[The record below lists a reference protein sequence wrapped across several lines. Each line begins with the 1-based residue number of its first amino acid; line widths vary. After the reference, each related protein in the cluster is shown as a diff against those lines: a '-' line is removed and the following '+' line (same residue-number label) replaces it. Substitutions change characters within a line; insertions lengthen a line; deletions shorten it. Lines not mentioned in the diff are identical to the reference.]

1 MEEGCQKS
9 LTANEAFSKF
19 PFRSYTYVQKE
30 GDMLESAVHD
40 ECGVFG
46 IFGAKKAAELTYLG
60 LYALQH
66 RGQEGAGI
74 VSSNNGDIYQHRGSG
89 EVNEVFSRKDILNQL
104 KGHLAIGH
112 NRYSTTGAS
121 SSENIQPLLIT
132 YKKGHLAV
140 AHNGNLTN
148 SLSLRT
154 SMEKDG
160 SIFQTSSDSE
170 IILHLVARSKKPTVV
185 EMIQDAL
192 LKLKGAFSVV
202 FNTGDSLVAA
212 RDPHGWRPLALGR
225 LRKAW
230 VVASETCAFD
240 IIGAKYERDIQPGE
254 VAVIDEKGIKSYFPF
269 KPVRHAF
276 CIFEFIY
283 FARPD
288 SIIFNENVD
297 KIRRRL
303 GRQLAKEKPAQAD
316 IVISVPDSSNTATL
330 GYCEESR
337 IKFEV
342 GLIRNHYIGRTFIE
356 PEQTIRDLDALI
368 KYNPVRGVL
377 KGQRVVVVDD
387 SIVRG
392 TTSRKLIKMLRNA
405 GAKEVHFRV
414 SSPPIVSPCF
424 YGVDMPTKEELIGS
438 SKSVEQIRKY
448 LNVDTLGYLSLP
460 GLLSIHSLDG
470 REFCVA
476 CFSGKYPTKIEEN
489 SGKYVLDKR
498 RP

>member
-1 MEEGCQKS
+1 
-9 LTANEAFSKF
+9 
-19 PFRSYTYVQKE
+19 
-30 GDMLESAVHD
+30 MLENLVHE

-46 IFGAKKAAELTYLG
+46 IFGAKEAAELVYLG

-74 VSSNNGDIYQHRGSG
+74 VSSDDQRIYEHRGSG
-89 EVNEVFSRKDILNQL
+89 EVNEVFSHREILGQL

-121 SSENIQPLLIT
+121 SSLNVQPLLIT
-132 YKKGHLAV
+132 FKGGKLAL

-148 SLSLRT
+148 SYSLRT
-154 SMEKDG
+154 WMEQNG

-170 IILHLVARSKKPTVV
+170 IILHLVARSRKSTVV

-192 LKLKGAFSVV
+192 SKVKGAYSVV
-202 FNTGDSLVAA
+202 FNSGDSLIAA
-212 RDPHGWRPLALGR
+212 RDPHGFRPLALGR
-225 LRKAW
+225 LNRAW

-254 VAVIDEKGIKSYFPF
+254 IVVINREGIKSYSPF
-269 KPVRHAF
+269 KPLKHAF

-288 SIIFNENVD
+288 SKIFNENVD

-303 GRQLAKEKPAQAD
+303 GRQLAKEKPVKAD

-330 GYCEESR
+330 GFCEESGM
-337 IKFEV
+337 KYEV

-356 PEQTIRDLDALI
+356 PEQTIRDLDARI
-368 KYNPVRGVL
+368 KFNPVSGVL

-392 TTSRKLIKMLRNA
+392 TTSKKLIHMLRKA

-414 SSPPIVSPCF
+414 SSPPIISPCF
-424 YGVDMPTKEELIGS
+424 YGIDMPTKEELIGS
-438 SKSVEQIRKY
+438 SKSVEQIREF
-448 LNVDTLGYLSLP
+448 LDVDTLGYLSLS
-460 GLLSIHSLDG
+460 GMLSMHSLNG
-470 REFCVA
+470 REFCAA
-476 CFSGKYPTKIEEN
+476 CFSGKYPTKIEMN
-489 SGKYVLDKR
+489 SGKYALEKR
-498 RP
+498 C

>member
-1 MEEGCQKS
+1 
-9 LTANEAFSKF
+9 
-19 PFRSYTYVQKE
+19 
-30 GDMLESAVHD
+30 MLETLLHE

-46 IFGAKKAAELTYLG
+46 VFGAKEAAQLAYLG

-74 VSSNNGDIYQHRGSG
+74 VSSDGRNIYEHRGSG
-89 EVNEVFSRKDILNQL
+89 EVNEVFSHPQVLSRL
-104 KGHLAIGH
+104 KGHIAIGH

-121 SSENIQPLLIT
+121 SPLNVQPLLIT
-132 YKKGHLAV
+132 YKKGKLALG
-140 AHNGNLTN
+140 HNGNLTN
-148 SLSLRT
+148 SYSLRT
-154 SMEKDG
+154 WMEKSG

-170 IILHLVARSKKPTVV
+170 IILHLVARSQKPTVV

-192 LKLKGAFSVV
+192 SKVKGAYSVI
-202 FNTGDSLVAA
+202 FNTGDSLIAA
-212 RDPHGWRPLALGR
+212 RDPRGFRPLALGR

-254 VAVIDEKGIKSYFPF
+254 IAVINEKGIKSHFPF

-288 SIIFNENVD
+288 SKIFNENVD

-303 GRQLAKEKPAQAD
+303 GRQLALEKPVQAD

-330 GYCEESR
+330 GYCEESGLR
-337 IKFEV
+337 YEV

-356 PEQTIRDLDALI
+356 PEQTIRDLDARI
-368 KYNPVRGVL
+368 KFNPVSGVL
-377 KGQRVVVVDD
+377 KGQRVAVVDD

-392 TTSRKLIKMLRNA
+392 TTSKKLIHMLRHA

-414 SSPPIVSPCF
+414 SSPPIISPCF
-424 YGVDMPTKEELIGS
+424 YGIDMPTKEELIAS
-438 SKSVEQIRKY
+438 SQSVEQIRKY

-460 GLLSIHSLDG
+460 GMLSLHSLNG
-470 REFCVA
+470 RNFCAA
-476 CFSGKYPTKIEEN
+476 CFSGKYPTKVENN
-489 SGKYVLDKR
+489 SGKFVLEKGC
-498 RP
+498 

>member
-1 MEEGCQKS
+1 MIES
-9 LTANEAFSKF
+9 LLHE
-19 PFRSYTYVQKE
+19 
-30 GDMLESAVHD
+30 

-46 IFGAKKAAELTYLG
+46 VFGAREAAQLAYLG

-74 VSSNNGDIYQHRGSG
+74 VSSDGRKIYEHRGSG
-89 EVNEVFSRKDILNQL
+89 EVNEVFSHPEVLGQL
-104 KGHLAIGH
+104 KGHIAIGH

-121 SSENIQPLLIT
+121 SSLNVQPLLIT
-132 YKKGHLAV
+132 YKKGKLALG
-140 AHNGNLTN
+140 HNGNLTN
-148 SLSLRT
+148 SYSLRT
-154 SMEKDG
+154 WMEKSG

-170 IILHLVARSKKPTVV
+170 IILHLVARSQKPTVV
-185 EMIQDAL
+185 RMIQDAL
-192 LKLKGAFSVV
+192 SRVKGAYSVV
-202 FNTGDSLVAA
+202 FNTGDSLIAA
-212 RDPHGWRPLALGR
+212 RDPRGFRPLALGR

-240 IIGAKYERDIQPGE
+240 IIGAKYQRDIEPGE
-254 VAVIDEKGIKSYFPF
+254 IVVIDEKGVRSFFPF

-288 SIIFNENVD
+288 SKIFNENVD

-303 GRQLAKEKPAQAD
+303 GRQLAREKPARAD

-330 GYCEESR
+330 GYCEESG
-337 IKFEV
+337 IKYEV

-356 PEQTIRDLDALI
+356 PEQTIRDLDARI
-368 KYNPVRGVL
+368 KFNPVSGVL
-377 KGQRVVVVDD
+377 KGQRVAVVDD

-392 TTSRKLIKMLRNA
+392 TTSKKLIHMLRNA

-414 SSPPIVSPCF
+414 SSPPIISPCF
-424 YGVDMPTKEELIGS
+424 YGIDMPTKEELIAS
-438 SKSVEQIRKY
+438 SQSVEQIRKF
-448 LNVDTLGYLSLP
+448 LDVDTLGYLSLP
-460 GLLSIHSLDG
+460 GMLSLHSLNG

-476 CFSGKYPTKIEEN
+476 CFSGKYPTKIENN
-489 SGKYVLDKR
+489 SGKYVFEKR
-498 RP
+498 C

>member
-1 MEEGCQKS
+1 MIEKLIHE
-9 LTANEAFSKF
+9 
-19 PFRSYTYVQKE
+19 
-30 GDMLESAVHD
+30 

-60 LYALQH
+60 LYSLQH

-74 VSSNNGDIYQHRGSG
+74 VSSNGEKFYQHRGLG
-89 EVNEVFSRKDILNQL
+89 EVNEVFAKKENLNEL
-104 KGHLAIGH
+104 KGDLAIGH

-121 SSENIQPLLIT
+121 SSVNVQPLLIT
-132 YKKGHLAV
+132 YRKGNLAL

-148 SLSLRT
+148 SYSLR
-154 SMEKDG
+154 SKMEKTG

-170 IILHLVARSKKPTVV
+170 IILHLVARSKKETVE

-192 LKLKGAFSVV
+192 GKVKGAFSVV
-202 FNTGDSLVAA
+202 FNTGDSLIAA
-212 RDPHGWRPLALGR
+212 RDPNGFRPLALG
-225 LRKAW
+225 KVNSTW

-240 IIGAKYERDIQPGE
+240 IIGAKYERDIEPGE
-254 VAVIDEKGIKSYFPF
+254 VAVINAKGIKSYFPF
-269 KPVRHAF
+269 KTVKHAF

-288 SIIFNENVD
+288 SMIYGEMVD

-303 GRQLAKEKPAQAD
+303 GKQLAKEKPAQAD

-330 GYCEESR
+330 GYCEESG
-337 IKFEV
+337 IKYEV

-356 PEQTIRDLDALI
+356 PEQTIRDLDARI
-368 KYNPVRGVL
+368 KFNPVRGAL
-377 KGQRVVVVDD
+377 KDKRVVVVDD

-414 SSPPIVSPCF
+414 SSPPITSPCF
-424 YGVDMPTKEELIGS
+424 YGIDMPTREELIAS
-438 SKSVEQIRKY
+438 SQTVEQIRKF
-448 LNVDTLGYLSLP
+448 LDVDSLGYLSLN
-460 GLLSIHSLDG
+460 GMLSLHSLEGKD
-470 REFCVA
+470 FCAA
-476 CFSGKYPTKIEEN
+476 CFSGKYPTKIEN
-489 SGKYVLDKR
+489 NCGKFVLERKCCGQSY
-498 RP
+498 

>member
-1 MEEGCQKS
+1 
-9 LTANEAFSKF
+9 
-19 PFRSYTYVQKE
+19 
-30 GDMLESAVHD
+30 MLENQIHE

-46 IFGAKKAAELTYLG
+46 IFGARKAAELTYLG

-74 VSSNNGDIYQHRGSG
+74 VSANGEKVHQHRGSG
-89 EVNEVFSRKDILNQL
+89 EVNEVFSEKDVLSRL

-121 SSENIQPLLIT
+121 SSINVQPLLIT
-132 YKKGHLAV
+132 YKKGQLAL

-148 SLSLRT
+148 SYGLRT
-154 SMEKDG
+154 SMEKSG

-170 IILHLVARSKKPTVV
+170 LILHLVARSKKGNVE

-192 LKLKGAFSVV
+192 SKVKGAYSVV
-202 FNTGDSLVAA
+202 FNTGDSIVAA

-225 LRKAW
+225 LRNAW

-240 IIGAKYERDIQPGE
+240 IIGARYERDIEPGE
-254 VAVIDEKGIKSYFPF
+254 IAVINKQGVKSYFPF
-269 KPVRHAF
+269 RPVKRAF

-288 SIIFNENVD
+288 SIIFGDNVD

-303 GRQLAKEKPAQAD
+303 GMQLAKEKPVDAD

-330 GYCEESR
+330 GYSEESG
-337 IKFEV
+337 IKYEM

-356 PEQTIRDLDALI
+356 PEQTIRDLDARI
-368 KYNPVRGVL
+368 KFNPVRGVL
-377 KGQRVVVVDD
+377 KGKSIVVVDD

-392 TTSRKLIKMLRNA
+392 TTSKKLIHMLRNA
-405 GAKEVHFRV
+405 GAREVHFRV
-414 SSPPIVSPCF
+414 SSPPIISPCF
-424 YGVDMPTKEELIGS
+424 YGIDMPTKEELIAS
-438 SKSVEQIRKY
+438 SKTVEEIREY
-448 LNVDTLGYLSLP
+448 LDVDTLGYLSLP
-460 GLLSIHSLDG
+460 GMLSMHSLNG
-470 REFCVA
+470 RNFCAA
-476 CFSGKYPTKIEEN
+476 CFSGKYPSKIEEN
-489 SGKYVLDKR
+489 SGKYVLERKFCGQF
-498 RP
+498 

>member
-1 MEEGCQKS
+1 
-9 LTANEAFSKF
+9 
-19 PFRSYTYVQKE
+19 
-30 GDMLESAVHD
+30 MLENLIHE
-40 ECGVFG
+40 ECGIFG

-74 VSSNNGDIYQHRGSG
+74 VSSNDGKVYQHRGPG
-89 EVNEVFSRKDILNQL
+89 EVNEVFSQKEVLNRL

-121 SSENIQPLLIT
+121 SSVNIQPLLIT
-132 YKKGHLAV
+132 YKKGNLAL

-148 SLSLRT
+148 SYSLRT

-170 IILHLVARSKKPTVV
+170 IILHLVARSKKTTVE

-192 LKLKGAFSVV
+192 LKVKGAFSVV
-202 FNTGDSLVAA
+202 FNTGDSIVAA
-212 RDPHGWRPLALGR
+212 RDPHGFRPLALGR
-225 LRKAW
+225 LKNAW

-240 IIGAKYERDIQPGE
+240 IIGAKYQRDIQPGE
-254 VAVIDEKGIKSYFPF
+254 IAVINQKGIKSYFPF
-269 KPVRHAF
+269 KSFRHTF

-288 SIIFNENVD
+288 SMIFSENVD

-303 GRQLAKEKPAQAD
+303 GRQLAKEKPVSAD

-330 GYCEESR
+330 GYCEESN
-337 IKFEV
+337 IKYEV

-356 PEQTIRDLDALI
+356 PEQTIRDLDARI
-368 KYNPVRGVL
+368 KFNPVRGVL
-377 KGQRVVVVDD
+377 KNQRVVIVDD

-392 TTSRKLIKMLRNA
+392 TTSKKLIKMLRNA

-414 SSPPIVSPCF
+414 SCPPIISPCF
-424 YGVDMPTKEELIGS
+424 YGIDMPTREELIAS

-448 LNVDTLGYLSLP
+448 LDVDSLGYLSLP
-460 GLLSIHSLDG
+460 GMLSMHSLNG
-470 REFCVA
+470 RDFCVA
-476 CFSGKYPTKIEEN
+476 CFSGKYPTRIENN
-489 SGKYVLDKR
+489 SGKYVLERKFC
-498 RP
+498 

>member
-1 MEEGCQKS
+1 
-9 LTANEAFSKF
+9 
-19 PFRSYTYVQKE
+19 
-30 GDMLESAVHD
+30 MLENLIHE
-40 ECGVFG
+40 ECGIFG
-46 IFGAKKAAELTYLG
+46 IFGARKAAELTYLG

-74 VSSNNGDIYQHRGSG
+74 VSSDGERIYEHRGSG
-89 EVNEVFSRKDILNQL
+89 EVNEVFSNEETLHRL
-104 KGHLAIGH
+104 KGHIAVGH

-121 SSENIQPLLIT
+121 SSLNVQPLLIT
-132 YKKGHLAV
+132 FKKGKLAL

-148 SLSLRT
+148 SYSLRT
-154 SMEKDG
+154 FMEKTG

-170 IILHLVARSKKPTVV
+170 IILHLVARSKKDNVE

-192 LKLKGAFSVV
+192 SKVKGAYSVI
-202 FNTGDSLVAA
+202 FNTGDSIVAA

-225 LRKAW
+225 LRNAW

-254 VAVIDEKGIKSYFPF
+254 IMVINRKGIKSYFPF
-269 KPVRHAF
+269 KPVKHAF

-303 GRQLAKEKPAQAD
+303 GQQLAKEKPASAD

-330 GYCEESR
+330 GYCEETG
-337 IKFEV
+337 IKYEV

-356 PEQTIRDLDALI
+356 PEQTIRDLDARI
-368 KYNPVRGVL
+368 KFNPVRGVL
-377 KGQRVVVVDD
+377 KNKRVVVVDD

-392 TTSRKLIKMLRNA
+392 TTSKKLIHMLRNA

-414 SSPPIVSPCF
+414 SSPPIISPCF
-424 YGVDMPTKEELIGS
+424 YGIDMPTKEELIAS
-438 SKSVEQIRKY
+438 SKSVEQIRKF
-448 LNVDTLGYLSLP
+448 LDVDSLGYLSLP
-460 GLLSIHSLDG
+460 GMLSMHALNG
-470 REFCVA
+470 RNFCVA

-489 SGKYVLDKR
+489 SGKFVLEQKR
-498 RP
+498 C

>member
-1 MEEGCQKS
+1 
-9 LTANEAFSKF
+9 
-19 PFRSYTYVQKE
+19 
-30 GDMLESAVHD
+30 MLENLIHE

-46 IFGAKKAAELTYLG
+46 IFGARKAAELTYLG

-74 VSSNNGDIYQHRGSG
+74 VSSNGKKVHQHRGLG
-89 EVNEVFSRKDILNQL
+89 EVNEVFSDKETLNGL

-121 SSENIQPLLIT
+121 SSINVQPLLIT
-132 YKKGHLAV
+132 YKKGQLAL

-148 SLSLRT
+148 SYSLRT
-154 SMEKDG
+154 SMERNG

-170 IILHLVARSKKPTVV
+170 LILHLVARSKKDTVE
-185 EMIQDAL
+185 EMIEDAL
-192 LKLKGAFSVV
+192 SKVKGAYSVV
-202 FNTGDSLVAA
+202 FNTGNSFVAA

-225 LRKAW
+225 LRSAW

-240 IIGAKYERDIQPGE
+240 IIGARYERDIEPGE
-254 VAVIDEKGIKSYFPF
+254 IVIINREGIKSYFPF
-269 KPVRHAF
+269 KPVKRAF

-288 SIIFNENVD
+288 SIIFGENVD

-303 GRQLAKEKPAQAD
+303 GRQLAKEKPVSAD

-330 GYCEESR
+330 GYCEESGL
-337 IKFEV
+337 KYEM

-356 PEQTIRDLDALI
+356 PEQTIRDLDARI
-368 KYNPVRGVL
+368 KFNPVRGVL
-377 KGQRVVVVDD
+377 KNQRVVVVDD

-392 TTSRKLIKMLRNA
+392 TTSKKLIHMLRNA

-414 SSPPIVSPCF
+414 SSPPITSPCF
-424 YGVDMPTKEELIGS
+424 YGIDMPTKEELIAS
-438 SKSVEQIRKY
+438 SKSVEEIREY
-448 LNVDTLGYLSLP
+448 LDVDSLGYLSLP
-460 GLLSIHSLDG
+460 GMLSMHSLNG
-470 REFCVA
+470 RDFCAA
-476 CFSGKYPTKIEEN
+476 CFSGKYPTKIEMN
-489 SGKYVLDKR
+489 SGKYVLERKCCGQF
-498 RP
+498 

>member
-1 MEEGCQKS
+1 
-9 LTANEAFSKF
+9 
-19 PFRSYTYVQKE
+19 
-30 GDMLESAVHD
+30 MLENLIHE

-46 IFGAKKAAELTYLG
+46 IFGARKAAELTYLG

-74 VSSNNGDIYQHRGSG
+74 VSSNGEKVHQHRGLG
-89 EVNEVFSRKDILNQL
+89 EVNDVFSEKDILGRL

-121 SSENIQPLLIT
+121 SSINVQPLLIT
-132 YKKGHLAV
+132 YKKGQLAL

-148 SLSLRT
+148 SFTLRS
-154 SMEKDG
+154 SMERNG

-170 IILHLVARSKKPTVV
+170 LILHLVARSKKDTVE

-192 LKLKGAFSVV
+192 SKVKGAYSVV
-202 FNTGDSLVAA
+202 FNTGDSIVAA

-225 LRKAW
+225 LRNAW

-240 IIGAKYERDIQPGE
+240 IIGARYERDIEPGE
-254 VAVIDEKGIKSYFPF
+254 IAVINKRGVKSHFPF
-269 KPVRHAF
+269 KSIKHSF

-288 SIIFNENVD
+288 SIIFGDNVD

-303 GRQLAKEKPAQAD
+303 GMQLAKEKPVDAD

-330 GYCEESR
+330 GYSEESGIR
-337 IKFEV
+337 YEM

-356 PEQTIRDLDALI
+356 PEQTIRDLDARI
-368 KYNPVRGVL
+368 KFNPVRGVL
-377 KGQRVVVVDD
+377 KNKRVVVVDD

-392 TTSRKLIKMLRNA
+392 TTSKKLIHMLRNA

-414 SSPPIVSPCF
+414 SSPPITSPCF
-424 YGVDMPTKEELIGS
+424 YGIDMPTKEELIAS
-438 SKSVEQIRKY
+438 SKSVEEIREY
-448 LNVDTLGYLSLP
+448 LDVDTLGYLSLP
-460 GLLSIHSLDG
+460 GMLSMHSLNG
-470 REFCVA
+470 RNFCAA
-476 CFSGKYPTKIEEN
+476 CFSGKYPSKIEMN
-489 SGKYVLDKR
+489 SGKYVLERKFCGQF
-498 RP
+498 

>member
-1 MEEGCQKS
+1 
-9 LTANEAFSKF
+9 
-19 PFRSYTYVQKE
+19 
-30 GDMLESAVHD
+30 MLENLIHE
-40 ECGVFG
+40 ECGIFG

-60 LYALQH
+60 LYSLQH

-74 VSSNNGDIYQHRGSG
+74 VSSNHGKVYQHRGPG
-89 EVNEVFSRKDILNQL
+89 EVNEVFSQKEVLNRL

-121 SSENIQPLLIT
+121 SSVNIQPLLIT
-132 YKKGHLAV
+132 YKKGNLAL

-148 SLSLRT
+148 SYSLRT

-170 IILHLVARSKKPTVV
+170 IILHLVARSKKTTVE

-192 LKLKGAFSVV
+192 LKVKGAFSVV
-202 FNTGDSLVAA
+202 FNTGNSIVAA
-212 RDPHGWRPLALGR
+212 RDPHGFRPLALGR
-225 LRKAW
+225 LKNAW

-240 IIGAKYERDIQPGE
+240 IIGAKYQRDIQPGE
-254 VAVIDEKGIKSYFPF
+254 IAVINQKGIKSYFPF
-269 KPVRHAF
+269 KSFRHTF

-288 SIIFNENVD
+288 SMIFSENVD

-303 GRQLAKEKPAQAD
+303 GRQLAKEKPVSAD

-330 GYCEESR
+330 GYCEESN
-337 IKFEV
+337 IKYEV

-356 PEQTIRDLDALI
+356 PEQTIRDLDARI
-368 KYNPVRGVL
+368 KFNPVRGVL
-377 KGQRVVVVDD
+377 KNQRVVIVDD

-392 TTSRKLIKMLRNA
+392 TTSKKLIKMLRNA

-414 SSPPIVSPCF
+414 SCPPIISPCF
-424 YGVDMPTKEELIGS
+424 YGIDMPTKEELIAS

-448 LNVDTLGYLSLP
+448 LDVDSLGYLSLP
-460 GLLSIHSLDG
+460 GMLSMHSLNG
-470 REFCVA
+470 RDFCVA
-476 CFSGKYPTKIEEN
+476 CFSGKYPTRIENN
-489 SGKYVLDKR
+489 SGKYVLERKFC
-498 RP
+498 